1 VDTEVTTMPI
11 TRRLLLATLVLAA
24 TAVVLPSN
32 AVAQP
37 GSTGILLLAH
47 GGKPE
52 WNARVTAL
60 AQAIDA
66 DQPTEVAFGMATR
79 ANIQG
84 AVDKLVARRVSRIVA
99 VPLFV
104 SSHSSV
110 VTSTAYLLGLRADMP
125 KDLLLFA
132 RMSHGPQGHGASS
145 AAGAHAGHHGAATP
159 AAAGD
164 GTRPVVSSVPITMTA
179 ALDAHP
185 MVAEI
190 VAARALALSTAPAS
204 EVVVMVAHGPV
215 SDEDNARWLANM
227 GTLAARVK
235 TAAPFAAVEY
245 MTVRDDAPA
254 PIRDKA
260 TAELRGVVE
269 RHVARGHRVL
279 VVPVLLSFGGIE
291 QGLRTRLDGLS
302 YVMADRGLMPDERI
316 ERWVRAMA
324 AGDPPASRR

>member
-1 VDTEVTTMPI
+1 MDTEVTTMPI
-11 TRRLLLATLVLAA
+11 TRRLLLSMLVLAA
-24 TAVVLPSN
+24 TAGVPPPK
-32 AVAQP
+32 AAAQP
-37 GSTGILLLAH
+37 GATGILLLAH

-60 AQAIDA
+60 AQAIDG
-66 DQPTEVAFGMATR
+66 DVPTEVAFGMATR

-84 AVDKLVARRVSRIVA
+84 AVDELVARRVSRIVA

-110 VTSTAYLLGLRADMP
+110 VTSTAYLLGLRTEMP
-125 KDLLLFA
+125 KDLLMFA
-132 RMSHGPQGHGASS
+132 RMSHGPQGHGSS
-145 AAGAHAGHHGAATP
+145 PAADAHAGHTGAAR
-159 AAAGD
+159 AAAAED
-164 GTRPVVSSVPITMTA
+164 GTTPIVSPVPITMTA

-185 MVAEI
+185 LVAEI
-190 VAARALALSTAPAS
+190 VAARALALSTAPAR
-204 EVVVMVAHGPV
+204 EVVLMVAHGPV
-215 SDEDNARWLANM
+215 SDEDNARWLANL
-227 GTLAARVK
+227 GTLAASVR

-254 PIRDKA
+254 AIREKA

-302 YVMADRGLMPDERI
+302 YVMADRGLMPDQRI

-324 AGDPPASRR
+324 AGEPPASRR